1 MNNKKKILFIISKF
15 NNLGA
20 TKNTI
25 DLLNF
30 IDLNKFDIKIIFID
44 CEVLFINQSDIYKLL
59 KNRNISFIIINK
71 ILPSTSRVYFKI
83 NKIIT
88 NKLEIFI
95 AKFKLYNFLK
105 NFKPSYI
112 YCNRP
117 LYKKKYLLKYFSLN
131 KIIFHFSLV
140 PTIIKKIS
148 ENDVDI
154 INMSKKLLAN
164 NDENA
169 KLYKQIG
176 ILQNKIS
183 VLPLAIDIKK
193 IDQNFSTPNQQIID
207 IKNKNKFIIAS
218 IGPVSLRKG
227 TDIFIK
233 LANICH
239 HDHDFKNFHFLWIGF
254 EKDED
259 KILLNNK
266 LPNNLTLSSHTKDI
280 YSFIKYIDCLII
292 CSRSEGG
299 PIVLLE
305 SMYLKKNN
313 ISYNKCGISN
323 ELLSNNCGIIIKD
336 NDPKKFKNAI
346 NNLFI
351 EKKIF
356 INKELA
362 KQRIIDKYD
371 VSKSILKFQDEFN

>member
-1 MNNKKKILFIISKF
+1 MKLVKILII
-15 NNLGA
+15 
-20 TKNTI
+20 
-25 DLLNF
+25 
-30 IDLNKFDIKIIFID
+30 
-44 CEVLFINQSDIYKLL
+44 VLFFSTNVLADTIY
-59 KNRNISFIIINK
+59 
-71 ILPSTSRVYFKI
+71 
-83 NKIIT
+83 
-88 NKLEIFI
+88 
-95 AKFKLYNFLK
+95 
-105 NFKPSYI
+105 
-112 YCNRP
+112 
-117 LYKKKYLLKYFSLN
+117 YLLK
-131 KIIFHFSLV
+131 I
-140 PTIIKKIS
+140 
-148 ENDVDI
+148 
-154 INMSKKLLAN
+154 
-164 NDENA
+164 
-169 KLYKQIG
+169 
-176 ILQNKIS
+176 
-183 VLPLAIDIKK
+183 
-193 IDQNFSTPNQQIID
+193 PNLEIID

-239 HDHDFKNFHFLWIGF
+239 HDHEFKNFHFLWIGF

-266 LPNNLTLSSHTKDI
+266 LSKNLTLSSHTQDI

-313 ISYNKCGISN
+313 ISYDKCGISN

-346 NNLFI
+346 NSLFI

-371 VSKSILKFQDEFN
+371 VSKSVLKFQDEFN